1 MPLPFEL
8 RARPSNSRRA
18 THAQLIVLRGAGH
31 RAFENVGQISLGV
44 DAMQIA
50 SVEQG
55 REDRP
60 CLPPAALVAAKQTV
74 LFPDADRPD

>member
-1 MPLPFEL
+1 M
-8 RARPSNSRRA
+8 
-18 THAQLIVLRGAGH
+18 QLIVLRGAGH

-60 CLPPAALVAAKQTV
+60 CLTAALVAAKQTV